1 MHEQRIGIIGGDKR
15 QTYMADILAAKGCI
29 VSTYKVAEEGLSER
43 CRRAQNL
50 EELLACSPMVIGP
63 VPFTR
68 GEGVIPAGEDSVAVE
83 EFLTLAGS
91 GTFLFAGCLTELIVR
106 QCEGRGIKCYDYMK
120 NERVAIYNSI
130 ATAEG
135 TILEMLANHPANI
148 HGSRCL
154 ITGYGRCARTL
165 ADRLQ
170 GLHGRVTICARSE
183 RDREDAATHG
193 YQAIPF
199 TRLYDSIH
207 KYEYIINTVPS
218 LVIPKEAVAR
228 VSRDSFVADIA
239 SIPGGIDFQ
248 AARKMGIPVIHALG
262 LPGKY
267 APKSSAQL
275 LADIF
280 LSIAGA

>member
-1 MHEQRIGIIGGDKR
+1 MHEQRVGIIGGDKR
-15 QTYMADILAAKGCI
+15 QTYMANLLAARGYI
-29 VSTYKVAEEGLSER
+29 VSTYKVDGEGLGER
-43 CRRAQNL
+43 CHRTQTL
-50 EELLACSPMVIGP
+50 EELLACNRMVIGP

-68 GEGVIPAGEDSVAVE
+68 GEGVIPAGEDSVLVE
-83 EFLTLAGS
+83 DFLTLAGS
-91 GTFLFAGCLTELIVR
+91 ETFLFAGCLTELVVR
-106 QCEGRGIKCYDYMK
+106 QCEGRGIRCYDYMK

-148 HGSRCL
+148 HGSHCL

-170 GLHGRVTICARSE
+170 GLHAQVTVCARSE
-183 RDREDAATHG
+183 KDREDAKTHG

-199 TRLYDSIH
+199 TGIADGIH

-218 LVIPKEAVAR
+218 LVIPKEVMAK
-228 VSRDSFVADIA
+228 VSRDSLVTDIA
-239 SIPGGIDFQ
+239 SVPGGVDFM
-248 AARKMGIPVIHALG
+248 AAKKMGIPVIHALG

-267 APKSSAQL
+267 APKSSAGL
-275 LADIF
+275 LVDIF
-280 LSIAGA
+280 LSTV